1 MDDSLSVAL
10 SSDAT
15 ADYAWEMAET
25 AVPPALA
32 QLATRLVGYREWM
45 AQPMRRIEPPYTGL
59 PMIIGF
65 GETLNVSGAHYRLD
79 DVSAF
84 VAGLDLSAAYT
95 EGSGHH
101 AGVQLDLTPLG
112 AIRIL
117 GMPLEGLARGLVRL
131 EDLLGREGAALR
143 QRLGEANDW
152 ASRLR
157 LVRDF
162 ALRRAAAHAEAP
174 WIVAYAWQAL
184 TRSRGEAS
192 IANLADD
199 AGVSRKHLTQQF
211 RLWTGLPP
219 SAYAR
224 LVRFE
229 RAVKAIE
236 RAPSAADWAQVAAG
250 CGYYDQPH
258 FNRDFKAFTGMS
270 PTAFVARMIPNGGV
284 AA

>member
-1 MDDSLSVAL
+1 MDDSLSVTVRR
-10 SSDAT
+10 DAS

-32 QLATRLVGYREWM
+32 GLATRLVGYREWM
-45 AQPMRRIEPPYTGL
+45 AQPLRRIEPPYTGL
-59 PMIIGF
+59 PLIIGF
-65 GETLNVSGAHYRLD
+65 GETLNVSGERYRLD

-112 AIRIL
+112 AVRIL
-117 GMPLEGLARGLVRL
+117 GMPLADLAYGLVKL
-131 EDLLGREGAALR
+131 EELLGREGATLR

-162 ALRRAAAHAEAP
+162 AQQRAAAHAGAP

-184 TRSRGEAS
+184 TRSHGAAN
-192 IANLADD
+192 IARLADD

-211 RLWTGLPP
+211 RAWTGLPP

-229 RAVKAIE
+229 RAVKEIE
-236 RAPSAADWAQVAAG
+236 RAPLATDWAQIAAG

-258 FNRDFKAFTGMS
+258 FNRDFKAFTGLS
-270 PTAFVARMIPNGGV
+270 PTAFVARIIPNGGV